1 MANISKCVWFTG
13 LPCSGK
19 TTLTDG
25 LRAKLLEK
33 GLSSIVLDGD
43 VLRRSLN
50 SDLGFDIESRNIAMK
65 RVAQLA
71 YLICSQNINVLVSV
85 ISPLEKQRE
94 YVKKIFE
101 RGNNFYEIYLSTSI
115 EECERRD
122 TKGMYKRARK
132 KEIKDFTGIDS
143 KYEKPNSPFM
153 SLDTMK
159 YSISESVDLIHEKVF
174 ESMT

>member
-50 SDLGFDIESRNIAMK
+50 SDLGFDIVIPISAEHGEG
-65 RVAQLA
+65 LPDL
-71 YLICSQNINVLVSV
+71 YDVL
-85 ISPLEKQRE
+85 K
-94 YVKKIFE
+94 
-101 RGNNFYEIYLSTSI
+101 NNFKLITLYL
-115 EECERRD
+115 
-122 TKGMYKRARK
+122 
-132 KEIKDFTGIDS
+132 
-143 KYEKPNSPFM
+143 
-153 SLDTMK
+153 
-159 YSISESVDLIHEKVF
+159 
-174 ESMT
+174 